1 MGKVFEVSPEE
12 RKLYTFKVPKEY
24 FREGREDYVSYHAK
38 ATNKE
43 EADALSYHC
52 LKDKDGKIVFPSN
65 IGQACYSLLHPHYQ
79 KYDIT
84 CVPYIRTKDPVIEL
98 AQAIDFFQ
106 IMAKHGIIPEKG
118 ITLREEEHKLWG
130 KGIVCHIE
138 PGGPSTQRIYAAL
151 TCYRWIDAHPSL
163 VWEFLKIYRC
173 GLNLSA
179 FQILPYLIAKYVA
192 NMNHSF
198 IHSSEKTCPYDGGIV
213 TKHTNPVLG
222 VAAKVFFDESDKR
235 GINFQKPRSFINKAV
250 SGICSSLTESQMVR
264 IERDDREEQR
274 LVYTVS
280 QPEDTLHPKFKPL
293 YEIPNITKQQ
303 VSEILSELFTEGK

>member
-24 FREGREDYVSYHAK
+24 FREGRGDYVSYHAK
-38 ATNKE
+38 VTNKE
-43 EADALSYHC
+43 EADALSYHHR
-52 LKDKDGKIVFPSN
+52 KDKDGKIVFPSN
-65 IGQACYSLLHPHYQ
+65 SGQACYSLLRPHYQ

-84 CVPYIRTKDPVIEL
+84 CVPYVRTKDPVIEL

-106 IMAKHGIIPEKG
+106 IMSKHGIIPEKG
-118 ITLREEEHKLWG
+118 ITLREEEHITWG
-130 KGIVCHIE
+130 KGVVCHIE
-138 PGGPSTQRIYAAL
+138 PGGPSARKVYAAL

-192 NMNHSF
+192 NTNHSF
-198 IHSSEKTCPYDGGIV
+198 IHSSERSCPYTGGIV

-235 GINFQKPRSFINKAV
+235 GINSEALDASTSAAISEICRSLAEMRNI
-250 SGICSSLTESQMVR
+250 ESNPG
-264 IERDDREEQR
+264 
-274 LVYTVS
+274 LVYEVS
-280 QPEDTLHPKFKPL
+280 LPEDTLHPKFKPL
-293 YEIPNITKQQ
+293 YEIPNITKKQ
-303 VSEILSELFTEGK
+303 VSEILSKLFTEGK